1 MCYFYYE
8 GVQKSLFA
16 QPERSQGKQPSRT
29 EARPTQMR
37 LIRRFKHLVF
47 PYYRRSYQIARYRRL
62 GYTAQE
68 ALAKV
73 KVIEA

>member
-1 MCYFYYE
+1 
-8 GVQKSLFA
+8 
-16 QPERSQGKQPSRT
+16 
-29 EARPTQMR
+29 MR
-37 LIRRFKHLVF
+37 LIRRFKHIVF

-62 GYTAQE
+62 GCSAQE